1 MDQVTLAQA
10 RRIALAAQGFADKQ
24 PTGMFETGHFR
35 KALRRTQLLQIDS
48 VNVFARAHLMPVF
61 SRMGPW
67 PIGMLDKLAYDRREL
82 FEYWGHEA
90 SYLPMALHPFY
101 RWKMARALSTDSAWG
116 RAFTA
121 KQEFVATLLK
131 RLEDEGPCGA
141 GALREAPRNK
151 GSWWDWDD
159 VKVGL
164 EYLFVTG
171 QVSVSRRTSGFERL
185 YDLTERVIPADVL
198 ALQTPTQDEAWVE
211 LLRRGA
217 IAHGIGTHKDLCDY
231 FRLQLTASKPA
242 LDALVESGELLPV
255 RVPGWKEQAYLHSGA
270 TKPRQVRRSALL
282 SPFDPL
288 VWARARTQRLWD
300 VDYRI
305 EIYVPEAKRKYGYYC
320 LLFLHDEAIRAR
332 VDLKSDRKAGVLRV
346 QAAWHEPGVEALDV
360 AEALAFELRRAAHW
374 QGLGDILVE
383 PRGDLAAELD
393 TALTADRYAATELRG
408 LASDIPTTRSLA
420 DELLTERRLAA
431 AEE

>member
-1 MDQVTLAQA
+1 MQQVEQVTVAQA
-10 RRIALAAQGFADKQ
+10 RRIALAAQGFTDKQ
-24 PTGMFETGHFR
+24 PSGMFETSHFR

-67 PIGMLDKLAYDRREL
+67 PTQMLDKIAFDRREL

-101 RWKMARALSTDSAWG
+101 RWKMERNAKSDSAWG
-116 RAFTA
+116 RAFEA
-121 KQEFVATLLK
+121 KQDFVKTLLK

-171 QVSVSRRTSGFERL
+171 QVSVARRTNGFERL

-198 ALQTPTQDEAWVE
+198 ALPTPSTEDALIE
-211 LLRRGA
+211 LMRRA
-217 IAHGIGTHKDLCDY
+217 ATAHGIGTGPDFCDY
-231 FRLQLTASKPA
+231 FRLKQTDWKPA
-242 LDALVESGELLPV
+242 LAALVESCELRPV
-255 RVPGWKEQAYLHSGA
+255 EVPGWKDQAYVQAGA
-270 TKPRQVRRSALL
+270 KTPRQVRRSALL

-288 VWARARTQRLWD
+288 VWERRRTLRLWD
-300 VDYRI
+300 VDYKI

-332 VDLKSDRKAGVLRV
+332 VDLKSDRKAGVLQV
-346 QAAWHEPGVEALDV
+346 KAAWHEPGAEPRDV
-360 AEALAFELRRAAHW
+360 AEALATELKRAATW
-374 QGLGDILVE
+374 QGLVEVVVE
-383 PRGDLAAELD
+383 PRGDLAAELSG
-393 TALTADRYAATELRG
+393 ALR
-408 LASDIPTTRSLA
+408 P
-420 DELLTERRLAA
+420 
-431 AEE
+431 